1 MKFSQIA
8 LPLTRLTR
16 KDMPFVWDE
25 ECEKSFRTLKKK
37 LPKAPMLGISDTEKR
52 YVVFCDASS
61 KGLRSVLMQD
71 EKVISYASRQL
82 KTHEENYPTRDL
94 ELVAIVFTLKVW
106 RHHLYGAQFYLF
118 SDHKSLK
125 YLFDQHELNMRQ
137 RRWMEYLKD
146 FDFDL
151 RYHLGK
157 ENEVANALSRKDF
170 VKAEMMMHT
179 YNLYEKFRD
188 LNLNVAELDSGVL
201 LHKLEISSNLRYRIA
216 QA

>member
-1 MKFSQIA
+1 
-8 LPLTRLTR
+8 
-16 KDMPFVWDE
+16 
-25 ECEKSFRTLKKK
+25 
-37 LPKAPMLGISDTEKR
+37 
-52 YVVFCDASS
+52 
-61 KGLRSVLMQD
+61 
-71 EKVISYASRQL
+71 
-82 KTHEENYPTRDL
+82 
-94 ELVAIVFTLKVW
+94 
-106 RHHLYGAQFYLF
+106 
-118 SDHKSLK
+118 
-125 YLFDQHELNMRQ
+125 
-137 RRWMEYLKD
+137 MEYLKD

-170 VKAEMMMHT
+170 VKAEMMMHS